1 MNLLAVRDLV
11 VGWERPVAGP
21 LSFSVGRGEIVALAG
36 PNGAGKST
44 VFAALAGEGHVF
56 SGELSLAPGLR
67 LGFQTQ
73 GMPPLEGLP
82 LCGRDLL
89 GLTGAVP
96 AGLPPWLERCLD
108 RRLDRLSGGQRQYL
122 ALWAILMAPAD
133 VLLLDEPTNNLE
145 AAGLAHLSG
154 VLRERAAAGAGILL
168 VSHDADFVAGLGARS
183 VELTPRPPS
192 LPGGMGAAA
201 AQEGALP

>member
-11 VGWERPVAGP
+11 VGWERPVVGP
-21 LSFSVGRGEIVALAG
+21 LGFHVCRGEIVALAG

-44 VFAALAGEGHVF
+44 LLAALAGDGHVF
-56 SGELSLAPGLR
+56 SGELLWAPGLR

-73 GMPPLEGLP
+73 GLPPLEGLP
-82 LCGRDLL
+82 LCGRDIL

-96 AGLPPWLERCLD
+96 MGLPPWLQDCLD

-133 VLLLDEPTNNLE
+133 VLLLDEPTNNLD
-145 AAGLAHLSG
+145 AAGVAHLSG
-154 VLRERAAAGAGILL
+154 VLRDRAAAGAGILL
-168 VSHDADFVAGLGARS
+168 VSHDADFAAGLGAR
-183 VELTPRPPS
+183 VFDLTPRPPP
-192 LPGGMGAAA
+192 LPDGTGGAAA
-201 AQEGALP
+201 LGGAAP